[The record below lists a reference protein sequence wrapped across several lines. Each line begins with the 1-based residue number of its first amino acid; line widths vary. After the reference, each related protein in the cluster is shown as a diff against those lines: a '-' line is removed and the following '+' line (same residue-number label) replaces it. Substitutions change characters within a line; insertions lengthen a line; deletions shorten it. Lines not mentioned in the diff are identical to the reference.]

1 MRLLLD
7 THTLL
12 WWQTDPTELSHTA
25 LQAMKNVENDIF
37 LSVVNSWE
45 MQIKAQL
52 GKLTLPR
59 PLPDLIQRQLD
70 QNGFGLLHVIS
81 EHIYELDAMP
91 LHHKDPFDRLLIAQ
105 ARHEGL
111 TLLTRD
117 PKFKKYEVDL
127 LW

>member
-12 WWQTDPTELSHTA
+12 WWQTDPTELSSTA
-25 LQAMKNVENDIF
+25 LRAIKDVENDIF
-37 LSVVNSWE
+37 LSVVNPWE

-52 GKLTLPR
+52 GRLSLPR
-59 PLPDLIQRQLD
+59 PLPELIQRQIEF
-70 QNGFGLLHVIS
+70 NGFGLLQVIPEHV
-81 EHIYELDAMP
+81 YELDALP

-111 TLLTRD
+111 TVLTRD
-117 PKFKKYEVDL
+117 PKFKMYEVEL